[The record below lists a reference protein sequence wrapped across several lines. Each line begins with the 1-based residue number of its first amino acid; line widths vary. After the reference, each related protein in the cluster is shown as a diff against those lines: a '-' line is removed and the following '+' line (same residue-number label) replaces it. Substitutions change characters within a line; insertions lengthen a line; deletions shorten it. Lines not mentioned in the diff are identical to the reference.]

1 MADNVENRKPEEVKP
16 KPGTESNPIG
26 DAFDVMVSIPDK
38 LEIKMVNAS
47 ILSDYE
53 VWIFISSILSN
64 AVVGFWVA
72 YSTNSKVEADT
83 ILFWNSVVFS
93 FLFLVTVIVA
103 LVKRFQLNKKS
114 KSIKLKTSK
123 VETDDENK

>member
-1 MADNVENRKPEEVKP
+1 MSENLDNKTPKENKP

-26 DAFDVMVSIPDK
+26 DAFDIMVSIPDR

-53 VWIFISSILSN
+53 VWIFISSLISN
-64 AVVGFWVA
+64 AVIGFWVA
-72 YSTNSKVEADT
+72 YATNTNVNASS
-83 ILFWNSVVFS
+83 ILFWNSIVFTI
-93 FLFLVTVIVA
+93 LFMITLIVA
-103 LVKRFQLNKKS
+103 LSKRYTLSKKS

-123 VETDDENK
+123 VESDNNE